1 MIKFLSALIL
11 LLVTTA
17 AQAER
22 IRDLTSVQGVRQ
34 NSLIGYGLV
43 VGLDGTG
50 DQTTQTPFTTQTLNN
65 MLSQLGITVPT
76 GTNMQ
81 LKNVAAVMVTASL
94 PPFGR
99 QGQTIDVV
107 VSSMGNAK
115 SLRGGT
121 LLMTPLKGVDS
132 QVYALAQG
140 NILVGGAGASA
151 GGSSV
156 QVNQL
161 NGGRITNGAVI
172 ERELPSQFG
181 VGNALNLQLNDEDFS
196 MAQQIADTIN
206 RVRGYGSATAL
217 DARTIQV
224 RVPSG
229 NSSQVRFLA
238 DIQNMQVNV
247 TPQDAKVVIN
257 SRTGSVVMNRE
268 VTLDSCA
275 VAQGNLSVTVN
286 RQANVSQ
293 PDTPFGGGQTVV
305 TPQTQIDLR
314 QSGGSLQ
321 SVRSS
326 ASLNNVVRAQCA
338 GRYADGSDV
347 HTAINAKCGMSAGK
361 TGNHLMISDS
371 KLLASAAWD
380 AQSLNELKAKAGED
394 PAANIRPVARQVEGM
409 FVQMMLK
416 SMRDA
421 LPKDG
426 LFSSEHTR
434 LYTSMYDQ
442 QIAQQMTAGKG
453 LGLAEMM
460 VKQMTPEQPL
470 PEESTPAAPMK
481 FPLETVVRY
490 QNQTLSQ
497 LVQKAVPRNYD
508 DSLPGDSKAFLA
520 QLSLPAQLASQQSGV
535 PHHLILAQAALE
547 SGWGQRQIRR
557 ENGEPSY
564 NLFGV
569 KASGNW
575 KGPVTEITTTE
586 YENGEAKK
594 VKAKFRVYSS
604 YLEALS
610 DYVGL
615 LTRNPR
621 YAAVT
626 TAASAEQG
634 AQALQDAGYATDPHY
649 ARKLT
654 SMIQQMKS
662 ISDKVSKTY
671 SMNIDNLF

>member
-1 MIKFLSALIL
+1 MQKNAAHTYAISSLLVLSLTGCAWIPSTPLVQGATSAQPVPGPTPVANGSIFQSAQPINYGYQPLFEDRRPRNIGDTLTIVLQENVSASKSSSANASRDGKTNFGFDTVPRYLQGLFGNARADVEASGGNTFNGKGGANASNTFSGTLTVTVDQVLVNGNLHVVGEKQIAINQGTEFIRFSGVVNPRTISGSNTVPSTQVADARIEYVIKFLSALIL
-11 LLVTTA
+11 LLVITA

-181 VGNALNLQLNDEDFS
+181 VGNTLNLQLNDEDFS

-326 ASLNNVVRAQCA
+326 ASLNNVVRAL
-338 GRYADGSDV
+338 
-347 HTAINAKCGMSAGK
+347 NALGATPMDLMSILQSMQSAGC
-361 TGNHLMISDS
+361 LRA
-371 KLLASAAWD
+371 KL
-380 AQSLNELKAKAGED
+380 
-394 PAANIRPVARQVEGM
+394 
-409 FVQMMLK
+409 
-416 SMRDA
+416 
-421 LPKDG
+421 
-426 LFSSEHTR
+426 
-434 LYTSMYDQ
+434 
-442 QIAQQMTAGKG
+442 
-453 LGLAEMM
+453 
-460 VKQMTPEQPL
+460 
-470 PEESTPAAPMK
+470 
-481 FPLETVVRY
+481 
-490 QNQTLSQ
+490 
-497 LVQKAVPRNYD
+497 
-508 DSLPGDSKAFLA
+508 
-520 QLSLPAQLASQQSGV
+520 
-535 PHHLILAQAALE
+535 
-547 SGWGQRQIRR
+547 
-557 ENGEPSY
+557 
-564 NLFGV
+564 
-569 KASGNW
+569 
-575 KGPVTEITTTE
+575 EI
-586 YENGEAKK
+586 
-594 VKAKFRVYSS
+594 
-604 YLEALS
+604 
-610 DYVGL
+610 
-615 LTRNPR
+615 
-621 YAAVT
+621 
-626 TAASAEQG
+626 
-634 AQALQDAGYATDPHY
+634 
-649 ARKLT
+649 
-654 SMIQQMKS
+654 I
-662 ISDKVSKTY
+662 
-671 SMNIDNLF
+671 